1 MKKWLRR
8 IRGAMGMGL
17 TWAEAW
23 APLGAVTGLITG
35 VVLGLPLGTVVANYA
50 LLLGGLGFLGG
61 TIFSTVLSL
70 AEGRHRFDQ
79 LSLPRFVAWGAL
91 GGLMLG
97 GLAVTVGIL
106 GSGFTI
112 LGAVVA
118 GVSTLLGAGSAA
130 ATLAIA
136 RAADEPAL
144 LEAEEVGRA
153 GLTPE
158 ETRQLLRRPD

>member
-1 MKKWLRR
+1 
-8 IRGAMGMGL
+8 
-17 TWAEAW
+17 
-23 APLGAVTGLITG
+23 
-35 VVLGLPLGTVVANYA
+35 
-50 LLLGGLGFLGG
+50 
-61 TIFSTVLSL
+61 
-70 AEGRHRFDQ
+70 
-79 LSLPRFVAWGAL
+79 
-91 GGLMLG
+91 MLG

-158 ETRQLLRRPD
+158 ETRQLLRYPD

>member
-1 MKKWLRR
+1 MKKWLHR

-61 TIFSTVLSL
+61 TIFSTVLSI

-106 GSGFTI
+106 GPGLTV
-112 LGAVVA
+112 LDAVIV

-130 ATLAIA
+130 ATLALA

-144 LEAEEVGRA
+144 LEGEEVGRA
-153 GLTPE
+153 GLTPQ